1 MMIHQQKE
9 LNEKQKR
16 FCKEFVANGYNVT
29 QAAISAGYSE
39 KTAAQ
44 IGSRLLRQVK
54 IKDEIGRLQAKI
66 EKKSIATAQEVMEY
80 FTQVMKGEI
89 KDQFGLEA
97 PLSERTRAAQEL
109 AKRTIDIENR
119 LKGQP
124 DAKVEIVLDWNM
136 DNT

>member
-1 MMIHQQKE
+1 MLEIEKD

-16 FCKEFVANGYNVT
+16 FCQEYVANGYNVT

-44 IGSRLLRQVK
+44 IGSRLLRHVK
-54 IKDEIGRLQAKI
+54 VKEEIGRLQKKT
-66 EKKSIATAQEVMEY
+66 EKSCIATAQEVMEY
-80 FTQVMKGEI
+80 FTKVMNGEI

-109 AKRTIDIENR
+109 AKRTVDIENR